1 MKKLAYITLGCCIA
15 LTTACVDLDQYP
27 KSFIT
32 EEEYNGIEQDI
43 SKVELAATGLYK
55 NLWNGNYGFCCRMMR
70 IDCAADQMVSSPKP
84 NNVLDY
90 IIQLNPSISS
100 NTADWD
106 TSWTNFWNV
115 ITGANT
121 LIAGTPIP
129 EISGATAAEKEASE
143 KTAKRYKAVVA
154 EARFMRALSYFYLVR
169 MYGDIPYVTNSSE
182 AIEYQPR
189 TAVADIY
196 NKIIVPDLIEA
207 CASLPTVSR
216 SGFSS
221 TPSQWAAKALL
232 SDVYMTMAG
241 WPLKLGKEYYA
252 KAAEVSL
259 DIIEHSGLSL
269 TPVYG
274 DLWKEAK
281 KEEANEHLFAIH
293 NSVANKVAS
302 QYGKSF
308 YPRDYVKAGWA
319 DYYANPDYMATYPE
333 GARKE
338 FNYMTEWPTAT
349 GTTVKWQDSQDGYPC
364 IAKYQDYN
372 QGVAGNSAQSN
383 GITPIYRYAD
393 VLLRYAEASN
403 LATGNVNATA
413 LKCLQDIQTRAG
425 VSTLTTTTN
434 SEEFDK
440 AVFAERGYEFL
451 AEYKRWFDLVRR
463 EKVSEFKS
471 KYYPSS
477 LMKANSHYYFP
488 IPSTQIKLAG
498 WTNNAG
504 Y

>member
-1 MKKLAYITLGCCIA
+1 MA
-15 LTTACVDLDQYP
+15 
-27 KSFIT
+27 
-32 EEEYNGIEQDI
+32 
-43 SKVELAATGLYK
+43 
-55 NLWNGNYGFCCRMMR
+55 
-70 IDCAADQMVSSPKP
+70 
-84 NNVLDY
+84 
-90 IIQLNPSISS
+90 NPS
-100 NTADWD
+100 THE
-106 TSWTNFWNV
+106 T
-115 ITGANT
+115 
-121 LIAGTPIP
+121 
-129 EISGATAAEKEASE
+129 
-143 KTAKRYKAVVA
+143 
-154 EARFMRALSYFYLVR
+154 M
-169 MYGDIPYVTNSSE
+169 
-182 AIEYQPR
+182 
-189 TAVADIY
+189 
-196 NKIIVPDLIEA
+196 
-207 CASLPTVSR
+207 SR
-216 SGFSS
+216 
-221 TPSQWAAKALL
+221 
-232 SDVYMTMAG
+232 
-241 WPLKLGKEYYA
+241 
-252 KAAEVSL
+252 
-259 DIIEHSGLSL
+259 
-269 TPVYG
+269 PVG
-274 DLWKEAK
+274 
-281 KEEANEHLFAIH
+281 
-293 NSVANKVAS
+293 
-302 QYGKSF
+302 QT
-308 YPRDYVKAGWA
+308 
-319 DYYANPDYMATYPE
+319 ANPDYMATYPE